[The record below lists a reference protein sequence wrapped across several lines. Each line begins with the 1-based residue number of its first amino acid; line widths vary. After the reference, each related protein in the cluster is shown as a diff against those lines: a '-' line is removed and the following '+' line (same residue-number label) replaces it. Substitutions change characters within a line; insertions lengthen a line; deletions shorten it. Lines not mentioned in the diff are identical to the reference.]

1 MSDNSE
7 TVSWMQPG
15 WREGVVAWCAAHLAS
30 HGAQINGAT
39 EEVRANAW
47 STVWRIPTTAG
58 PHYFKAC
65 APSMV
70 AEAALLP
77 LLAAH
82 APDLLP
88 PVLAVDVQAG
98 WLLLGDGGE
107 LLRPVIKADRNL
119 RHWRKV
125 LQAYAALQRS
135 LSHECA
141 GLLRVG
147 ARDRTLAALPALYAD
162 LLADTPTLRIGE
174 TDGLTPEEHARLL
187 ALSPRF
193 AADCAALAAVGI
205 PASIDHSDLHDGN
218 ILFRAGRYVLIDWGD
233 ACVGHP
239 FMTLPVTLRSIAYHL
254 ELDAADPTL
263 ADLRDGYLA
272 AWRDYG
278 TLAELRA
285 AFALAQRIC
294 MVNRALTWRVALR
307 HATLAQRAADADAVA
322 GWLLEYLG
330 AVEG

>member
-1 MSDNSE
+1 MNEHSE
-7 TVSWMQPG
+7 TLPWLLPE
-15 WREGVVAWCAAHLAS
+15 WREEVVAWCTAHLAG
-30 HGAQINGAT
+30 HGAQINGAV

-47 STVWRIPTTAG
+47 SMVLRIPTTAG
-58 PHYFKAC
+58 LRYFKAC
-65 APSMV
+65 APAMA

-107 LLRPVIKADRNL
+107 LLRPIVKADRNL
-119 RHWRKV
+119 QHWRRV

-135 LSHECA
+135 LSHDCA

-147 ARDRTLAALPALYAD
+147 VRDRTLATLPALYTD
-162 LLADTPTLRIGE
+162 LLADAPALHIGE
-174 TDGLTPEEHARLL
+174 TDGLTTEEHARLL

-218 ILFRAGRYVLIDWGD
+218 ILLRAGRYVLIDWGD

-254 ELDAADPTL
+254 ELDAADPAL
-263 ADLRDGYLA
+263 ADLRDGYLV
-272 AWRDYG
+272 AWADYG

-285 AFALAQRIC
+285 AFTLAQRIC
-294 MVNRALTWRVALR
+294 MVNRALTWREALR
-307 HATLAQRAADADAVA
+307 HATPAQRAADGDAVP
-322 GWLLEYLG
+322 GWLQEYLG